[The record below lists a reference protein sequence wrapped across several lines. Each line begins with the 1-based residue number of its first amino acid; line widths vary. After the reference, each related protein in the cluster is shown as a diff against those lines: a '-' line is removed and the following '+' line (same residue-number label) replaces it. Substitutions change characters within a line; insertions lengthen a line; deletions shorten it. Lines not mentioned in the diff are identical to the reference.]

1 MVTEA
6 MPSALRS
13 WVPAKMT
20 SSMRVPR
27 RLFADCSPRTQL
39 MAAVMLDL
47 PQPFGPTIPAMPSP
61 WKRSSVRSQ
70 KDLNPC
76 SSMRLSLSKALS
88 SASGGVVTILNARRR
103 KVKHIHHSQQ
113 YLFVNPHNILG
124 GVSFGVS
131 PHAAPNDGHFGARLS
146 RNARMPS

>member
-1 MVTEA
+1 MVTAA

-39 MAAVMLDL
+39 MASLMLDL
-47 PQPFGPTIPAMPSP
+47 PQPFGPTMAAMPAP
-61 WKRSSVRSQ
+61 LNRSSLRSQ

-76 SSMRLSLSKALS
+76 SSMRLSFSKALP
-88 SASGGVVTILNARRR
+88 SAWGVVTILNSKEE
-103 KVKHIHHSQQ
+103 KVKYLHHMGRVFSP
-113 YLFVNPHNILG
+113 NHRNRLG
-124 GVSFGVS
+124 GGCQRTGWQT
-131 PHAAPNDGHFGARLS
+131 AAPAPPAWVDNVPHE
-146 RNARMPS
+146 N